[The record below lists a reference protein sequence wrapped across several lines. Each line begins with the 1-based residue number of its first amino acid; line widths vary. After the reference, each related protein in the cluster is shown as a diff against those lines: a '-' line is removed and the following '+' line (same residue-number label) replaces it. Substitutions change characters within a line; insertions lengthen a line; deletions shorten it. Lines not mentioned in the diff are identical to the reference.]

1 MPTQVHIYKAMVFL
15 VGMYGC
21 KSWTIKKAEHWGID
35 DFELWHLEKT
45 FESPLDCKESQ
56 PSYRKSVLNI
66 HWKDRCWSWN
76 SSILATWCEE
86 LTHMKRPWWWE
97 RLRAGGEGDDRGWDG
112 WMASPTQWPWFR
124 ASFQS
129 WWWTGKPGMLQS
141 MGWQRVGHNWVTEL
155 NWTATAP
162 STKASSSVDTF
173 LQATIL
179 IVLFFSLSEIDYIWI
194 TFKFNALISIF
205 EGPFPA
211 EIEISLGFLFN

>member
-1 MPTQVHIYKAMVFL
+1 MIFPVI
-15 VGMYGC
+15 MYGC
-21 KSWTIKKAEHWGID
+21 ESWTIKKTEHWRFD
-35 DFELWHLEKT
+35 AFEFWCWRRLLRVPWTARRSSQPILKEIRSECSLEGLMLNLKIQYCGYLMQRADSLEKILMLGKI
-45 FESPLDCKESQ
+45 EGRRRGQQRMRWLDG
-56 PSYRKSVLNI
+56 I
-66 HWKDRCWSWN
+66 AN
-76 SSILATWCEE
+76 S
-86 LTHMKRPWWWE
+86 M
-97 RLRAGGEGDDRGWDG
+97 D
-112 WMASPTQWPWFR
+112 M
-124 ASFQS
+124 S
-129 WWWTGKPGMLQS
+129 WWWTGKPGVPQS